1 MTIILRNKEGEDLD
15 LDKEIIGIKEN
26 FNDQETKKGKTHKEN
41 QENKLCQ

>member
-26 FNDQETKKGKTHKEN
+26 FNDQETKKGKTQKEN
-41 QENKLCQ
+41 QENKLC